1 MLGSG
6 SSGNAVLVECD
17 GARILVDAGFGT
29 RTLAGRLK
37 AIGVDPRS
45 IEACFVTHEHTDHVK
60 GAGRGAK
67 RWGWTIYSTPG
78 TARAPE
84 LTTTKVRRFKP
95 GACVELTRM
104 DVESTRTPHDAAESV
119 GFVVTSRS
127 TGARAAIFYDFGRA
141 TDAIARACRDVDILL
156 IESNHDDDMLRN
168 GPYPRWLQARIAGDT
183 GHLSNRCAGQLARQ
197 VVSRQVNHL
206 VLSHLSERCN
216 RPYVALKSMTEALTR
231 SRFRGTLTAA
241 VQDGIVGPFVPHASR
256 AEAPIQYELL

>member
-17 GARILVDAGFGT
+17 GSRILVDAGFGT

-37 AIGVDPRS
+37 TIGVDPRS
-45 IEACFVTHEHTDHVK
+45 IEACFVTHEHMDHVK
-60 GAGRGAK
+60 GAARGAK
-67 RWGWTIYSTPG
+67 RWDWTIYATPG
-78 TARAPE
+78 TARASD
-84 LTTTKVRRFKP
+84 LISTKAKRFKR
-95 GACVELTRM
+95 GASIELARM
-104 DVESTRTPHDAAESV
+104 TVESTPTPHDAAESV

-141 TDAIARACRDVDILL
+141 TEAIANACRDCDILL
-156 IESNHDDDMLRN
+156 IESNHDDEMLRN
-168 GPYPRWLQARIAGDT
+168 GPYPGWLQARIASDV
-183 GHLSNRCAGQLARQ
+183 GHLSNRCAGKLARH
-197 VVSRQVNHL
+197 VVSRQLNHL

-216 RPYVALKSMTEALTR
+216 RPYVALKSMTEALAR

-256 AEAPIQYELL
+256 AEAPLQYELL